1 MTRTRQSPGIELN
14 EIDKSQYGKTDYSI
28 VGTTTLMC
36 GVASKGEDYT
46 PQWINSKQT
55 LVDTFGYP
63 ATEFER
69 YFYNGCVEI
78 LNRGGILLGAKLPYD
93 NDSLDKFSYA
103 DFSLSGCY
111 NDTSKTKGYALS
123 SNTLYRNLFND
134 VDSILS
140 STASN
145 ATYAVVNAEAIV
157 TPNNT
162 TESFPTISMTELD
175 NYKTGVKRTNQGTF
189 RIVDITRL
197 KYEKQQFYESKT
209 QQPQDIECI
218 GIVPVVVTPIAA
230 LYFQKILNTSKV
242 EDGQWSCFQ
251 PITDIKLRC
260 DTKPLHTKLDY
271 IDTDSLD
278 KYLAQY
284 SQKFWSKTFDDYTLS
299 KTLANT
305 YFPSINF
312 KNESMLERKYL
323 NSIGVVVLKAYKETD
338 NDNRIKFVPVESF
351 IGSLDKSA
359 KTEKNGTYFID
370 DIVNRESQYINFFSN
385 IQVRGQFPDLIVQ
398 GNNVPTV
405 LGFTDAETKK
415 KLSYTKTIARGLQ
428 IIFDKLKDPNVANID
443 TVCDAGVTTIAQRVN
458 DFENSTPKPDD
469 DAWDEMITS
478 DDWFKGWKMTSTP
491 SIWFSV
497 ANMFD
502 TFCRSVRKD
511 CMAVIDA
518 PRYFCLNDQTKIVRS
533 TDITSTIE
541 NNIIPN
547 LKYLLNVNT
556 SYAAGY
562 CNWFQ
567 VSDDYSGDVMWL
579 PPSIKAA
586 GIYTYTDTYFHKW
599 DAPAGMN
606 RGVIANVIDTAFS
619 PFNDEAGKIYAASWN
634 YATNY
639 PIDGIVL
646 EGQKTFQR
654 AQTALDRVNVRRLV
668 NYLKKRVVRAAK
680 YFLYEGNTAW
690 LRQRFVDTIS
700 PIFEDAVNGQ
710 GISEYIIK
718 CDDENNTAQT
728 IDRNEL
734 HCTIGIRPVKT
745 VEFIVI
751 NFVLV
756 NQSASISEMIANV

>member
-36 GVASKGEDYT
+36 GVASKGEDYV

-55 LVDTFGYP
+55 LVDAFGYP

-93 NDSLDKFSYA
+93 NESLDRFSYA

-111 NDTSKTKGYALS
+111 YDKSKADDYTLS
-123 SNTLYRNLFND
+123 SSNDLPTFYRGLFAN
-134 VDSILS
+134 VDAILS
-140 STASN
+140 STSSN
-145 ATYAVVNAEAIV
+145 VTFAAVNTEAIV
-157 TPNNT
+157 TASGTDVSPKM
-162 TESFPTISMTELD
+162 TIKELD
-175 NYKTGVKRTNQGTF
+175 DYKTGVRKTKPGTF
-189 RIVDITRL
+189 KIVDITRT
-197 KYEKQQFYESKT
+197 KYEKQQFYDSKS
-209 QQPQDIECI
+209 QAQDVECI
-218 GIVPVVVTPIAA
+218 GIVPVIVTPIAA
-230 LYFQKILNTSKV
+230 MYFQKILNTTDVGSS
-242 EDGQWSCFQ
+242 QLSALQ
-251 PITDIKLRC
+251 PITDIKRRC
-260 DTKPLHTKLDY
+260 DTGPLQDAIGYTGQLE
-271 IDTDSLD
+271 
-278 KYLAQY
+278 KYLEQY
-284 SQKFWSKTFDDYTLS
+284 SQKFWSDAIDDYTLS
-299 KTLANT
+299 KTIAST

-312 KNESMLERKYL
+312 RNESMLERKYL
-323 NSIGVVVLKAYKETD
+323 NSIGVVVIKAYKETE
-338 NDNRIKFVPVESF
+338 NDNRVKFAPVESF
-351 IGSLDKSA
+351 IGSLDKTA

-370 DIVNRESQYINFFSN
+370 DIVNGQSQYINFFSN

-405 LGFTDAETKK
+405 LGFTEAETKK
-415 KLSYTKTIARGLQ
+415 KLSYNNTIVRGLQ
-428 IIFDKLKDPNVANID
+428 IIFDKLKDPNIADID
-443 TVCDAGVTTIAQRVN
+443 TVCDTGVTTIAQRVR
-458 DFENSTPKPDD
+458 DFEKSDPDED
-469 DAWDEMITS
+469 QWDEMIKT
-478 DDWFKGWKMTSTP
+478 DEWFKGWKMTSTP
-491 SIWFSV
+491 STWFQT
-497 ANMFD
+497 ANTID
-502 TFCRSVRKD
+502 TFCRSTRKD
-511 CMAVIDA
+511 CIAVIDA
-518 PRYFCLNDQTKIVRS
+518 PRYFCINDQSKLVRS

-541 NNIIPN
+541 RDIIPN
-547 LKYLLNVNT
+547 LKYLLNVNS
-556 SYAAGY
+556 SYSAGY

-567 VSDDYSGDVMWL
+567 VADDYSGDVMWL

-634 YATNY
+634 YAANY